1 MKLLELNKTTWE
13 VEIAPELVMVYPF
26 SEIIKRDK
34 SPTKDVA
41 KKEIA
46 YIYFMTDVRSEY
58 LEHQDLNV
66 RSDKIIMD
74 IEFPEKWKLTE
85 EIDKAIAY
93 CNNKKTINERL
104 FEGACIA
111 ALDVNEYLRTTKD
124 LLEERTEKGAAVTNV
139 STITGALAKVPVIMA
154 QLNAANQELIKEQKI
169 TEGRTKGSKE
179 LNLFEDG
186 I

>member
-13 VEIAPELVMVYPF
+13 VEIAPELAMIYPF

-34 SPTKDVA
+34 SVTKDIA

-46 YIYFMTDVRSEY
+46 YIYFMTDVKSEY
-58 LEHQDLNV
+58 LEYQDLNV
-66 RSDKIIMD
+66 RSDKIIID
-74 IEFPEKWKLTE
+74 IDFPEKWKLTE

-93 CNNKKTINERL
+93 CNGKKTINEKL

-111 ALDVNEYLRTTKD
+111 ALDVNEYLRSTKD
-124 LLEERTEKGAAVTNV
+124 LLDERTDKGAAVTSV
-139 STITGALAKVPVIMA
+139 TAITGALAKVPVIMA
-154 QLNAANQELIKEQKI
+154 QLNAASQELIKEQKLV
-169 TEGRTKGSKE
+169 EGRTNGSKE
-179 LNLFEDG
+179 LNIFEDG